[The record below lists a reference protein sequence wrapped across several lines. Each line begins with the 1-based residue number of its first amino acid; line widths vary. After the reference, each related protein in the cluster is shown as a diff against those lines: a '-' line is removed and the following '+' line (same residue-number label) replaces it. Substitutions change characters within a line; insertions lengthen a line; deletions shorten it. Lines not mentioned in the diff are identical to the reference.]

1 MDLSRSFERAVEG
14 LVHWSVERRRSVLA
28 ASAVLTILLV
38 PGIFQIDVHN
48 RMTDWL
54 DPSDPDAA
62 SFLRGIDELPSMV
75 DFERTLLEYEGNDP
89 EALLSPD
96 SLREQE
102 RLIDAVRADVPDITG
117 VIGPVV
123 AVQLT
128 AYELQKA
135 RGEDPTTAQLPAS
148 DDELRIAIEA
158 TKENQA
164 ALLDYTLAKDN
175 RVGLIGFMFDAE
187 PFESEANEVGAR
199 IDDAIAAAYAQG
211 FDTLS
216 GEHSR
221 AVGVASVTDH
231 VNGLL
236 TRDILLLGGLGV
248 GLVFI
253 LFLVAAG
260 RPVAVVG
267 GFVSLALGL
276 LWTVGLL
283 GWLRVPFNTLNFAI
297 LPLVMGNGIDYSI
310 HVLAEARSDK
320 RGFGK
325 GLGRHLGKSLG
336 VPIILVTLTTCIGLA
351 TLGFSGSPYLRQM
364 GLTASGS
371 IALIALLSLTFIPAF
386 LATFAR
392 AGGAPPKRGSGL
404 FPAAAKWT
412 SKFPAITVA
421 VVSLTSLAGLVALV
435 TTDFSIDVFETSL
448 PEGDPL
454 VATELAYEEAW
465 GNSDVWFVM
474 LEGNV
479 VSDASFA
486 FQQRFVTELVD
497 RGIVVDDDRVFDL
510 ARIAEGHQAL
520 RSSPGGVGSLL
531 PGLEDPRPEPSAQE
545 QVAALRAEQPYAE
558 IISVVVNDDGSTGA
572 VFIRPPP
579 EGSDVAATDAM
590 QEQIEAAV
598 EAAAAPD
605 DMDVHVYGFKR
616 LARDLMSET
625 QASLQVLYVVSLG
638 TTLALFYGL
647 TRSVRAT
654 TVVALPVIVSS
665 LWWFGLLR
673 LFVGDLD
680 VYQLL
685 SLIFITSIGSD
696 YAAYLVYKFRDTND
710 LQGTLRTTGRAVLFS
725 AMTDAGAFFIFSM
738 TRVRS
743 GGDMLL
749 GAALAIVAIF
759 LATLLI
765 VPGLLRGLGAEG
777 KSGKGNVDADY
788 AK

>member
-14 LVHWSVERRRSVLA
+14 LVHWSVERRRAVLA
-28 ASAVLTILLV
+28 ASAILTILLA
-38 PGIFQIDVHN
+38 PGIVQIDVHN

-54 DPSDPDAA
+54 DPEDPDAA
-62 SFLRGIDELPSMV
+62 SFLRGIDALPAMV
-75 DFERTLLEYEGNDP
+75 NFERTLLEYDGDDAD
-89 EALLSPD
+89 ALLSPD

-102 RLIDAVRADVPDITG
+102 RLVDLVRQQVPGITG
-117 VIGPVV
+117 AIGPVV

-128 AYELQKA
+128 AYEMQRA
-135 RGEDPTTAQLPAS
+135 RGEEPAS
-148 DDELRIAIEA
+148 ARLPSSEQELRLAIDA
-158 TKENQA
+158 AKQHQG
-164 ALLDYTLAKDN
+164 ALLDYTLADGG
-175 RVGLIGFMFDAE
+175 RIGFIGFMFDAP
-187 PFESEANEVGAR
+187 PFESSANDIGAA
-199 IDDAIAAAYAQG
+199 IDDAIAAAYRTG

-248 GLVFI
+248 GLVFV
-253 LFLVAAG
+253 LFLLAAG
-260 RPVAVVG
+260 RPVAVLG
-267 GFVSLALGL
+267 GFISLALGL
-276 LWTVGLL
+276 IWTIGLL

-320 RGFGK
+320 RGFGM
-325 GLGRHLGKSLG
+325 GLGRHLGKALG

-386 LATFAR
+386 LATFAAR
-392 AGGAPPKRGSGL
+392 ADARGAKGSPVFPVVGGWTRKAP
-404 FPAAAKWT
+404 AV
-412 SKFPAITVA
+412 TVA
-421 VVSLTSLAGLVALV
+421 IIAVTSMAGLVALV

-448 PEGDPL
+448 PDDDPL
-454 VATELAYEEAW
+454 VATEQAYEDAW
-465 GNSDVWFVM
+465 DNSDVWFV
-474 LEGNV
+474 LIEGGV
-479 VSDASFA
+479 TSSPGYE
-486 FQQRFVTELVD
+486 FQQRLVTALVE
-497 RGIVVDDDRVFDL
+497 RGIVVDDDRLFDL
-510 ARIAEGHQAL
+510 PRITEGHHSL
-520 RSSPGGVGSLL
+520 RSTPAGVGALL
-531 PGLEDPRPEPSAQE
+531 PLVPEPANEPTPQE
-545 QVAALRAEQPYAE
+545 KVDAMLAEAPYREIVQVVLAPDQQTAA
-558 IISVVVNDDGSTGA
+558 I
-572 VFIRPPP
+572 FIRPPP

-598 EAAAAPD
+598 DEAEPPGEV
-605 DMDVHVYGFKR
+605 DVHVYGFKR
-616 LARDLMSET
+616 LARDLMAET

-654 TVVALPVIVSS
+654 AVVALPVIVSS

-696 YAAYLVYKFRDTND
+696 YAAYLVYKFRDTGD
-710 LQGTLRTTGRAVLFS
+710 WHGTLSITGRAVLFS
-725 AMTDAGAFFIFSM
+725 AMTDAGAFLVFSM

-765 VPGLLRGLGAEG
+765 VPGLLSGLEPVQ
-777 KSGKGNVDADY
+777 KNRRSRDL
-788 AK
+788 